1 MFRLTSRLFVLLVLL
16 ALAAPGLVAQPAAP
30 AAPPAASP
38 ATPPVAAGPAP
49 AVGAAAQPVEV
60 VALFDRFAVRG
71 SAGGFLTVDEFKRF
85 IADAESGVKAKSWFA
100 DRGWLAILAIVFVGG
115 LALNLTPCVLPLI
128 PINLAIIG
136 AGARGASKGRGFFL
150 GAAYGGAM
158 ALVYGVLGAIVILTA
173 GTFGAL
179 NASPWFNFGIA
190 ALFVVLGLAMFD
202 VVSVD
207 FSSLSSRFRPDQQSR
222 GTFWLAFSMGAIAA
236 LLAGACV
243 APVVI
248 QVVVFASERYAQG
261 TTLAIALPFFLGLGM
276 ALPWPIAGAGIS
288 ALPRPGA
295 WMVRVKQ
302 VLGLFIFG
310 MAIYYAYLGY
320 GILAS
325 RSASSADAAGANAQL
340 KDGWHRSLVDGL
352 QEAER
357 TGKPVLVDFW
367 ATWCKN
373 CFVMDETT
381 LANQSIR
388 EALAGYTKIK
398 FQAEDLEAPPAD
410 ELLRRIGAVG
420 LPAYVILQP
429 RGSSR

>member
-1 MFRLTSRLFVLLVLL
+1 VCQQNHETIGFLLTSKGSPMIRLLPRLVLVLL
-16 ALAAPGLVAQPAAP
+16 LATSTVSAQP
-30 AAPPAASP
+30 
-38 ATPPVAAGPAP
+38 T
-49 AVGAAAQPVEV
+49 AAQPSPGVTSAAATEPL
-60 VALFDRFAVRG
+60 ATFSRFDVRA
-71 SAGGFLTVDEFKRF
+71 SAGGYLTVDEFRKF
-85 IADAESGVKAKSWFA
+85 IANAEAGVKEQGWFA
-100 DRGWLAILAIVFVGG
+100 GKGWLAILAIVFVGG

-136 AGARGASKGRGFFL
+136 AGARGASGSRGFLL
-150 GAAYGGAM
+150 GATYGGAM
-158 ALVYGVLGAIVILTA
+158 AVVYGVLGAVVILTA
-173 GTFGAL
+173 GTFGAI

-207 FSSLSSRFRPDQQSR
+207 FSSFSSRFRPDQASR

-261 TTLAIALPFFLGLGM
+261 TTMAVALPFFLGLGM
-276 ALPWPIAGAGIS
+276 ALPWPFAGAGMS
-288 ALPRPGA
+288 ALPKPGA

-302 VLGLFIFG
+302 VMGVFILA
-310 MAIYYAYLGY
+310 MAVYYAHLGY
-320 GILAS
+320 GLVAS
-325 RSASSADAAGANAQL
+325 RSASAAPASTSAL
-340 KDGWHRSLVDGL
+340 KDGWHTSLVEGL
-352 QEAER
+352 QHAER
-357 TGKPVLVDFW
+357 TGTPVLIDFW

-381 LANQSIR
+381 LADATIR
-388 EALAGYTKIK
+388 KALDGYTKIK
-398 FQAEDLEAPPAD
+398 FQAEDLEVAPND

-420 LPAYVILQP
+420 LPAYVIVHP
-429 RGSSR
+429 KK

>member
-1 MFRLTSRLFVLLVLL
+1 MSRSILRLLLVLVL
-16 ALAAPGLVAQPAAP
+16 A
-30 AAPPAASP
+30 SS
-38 ATPPVAAGPAP
+38 
-49 AVGAAAQPVEV
+49 AVGAQSTAPASPPPVTATASTGAPGGDV
-60 VALFDRFAVRG
+60 LAVFDRFTVRG
-71 SAGGFLTVDEFKRF
+71 SAGGYLNADEFHRF
-85 IADAESGVKAKSWFA
+85 IADAEAGVKAKGWFA
-100 DRGWLAILAIVFVGG
+100 ERGWLAILAIVFVGG

-136 AGARGASKGRGFFL
+136 AGARGKSKGRGFFL

-158 ALVYGVLGAIVILTA
+158 ALVYGVLGAIVIVTA

-202 VVSVD
+202 VLSVD
-207 FSSLSSRFRPDQQSR
+207 FSSLSSRFRPDQNSR
-222 GTFWLAFSMGAIAA
+222 GTFWLAFTMGGLAA

-261 TTLAIALPFFLGLGM
+261 TTLALALPLFLGLGM
-276 ALPWPIAGAGIS
+276 ALPWPFAGAGIS
-288 ALPRPGA
+288 ALPKPGA

-310 MAIYYAYLGY
+310 MAIYYAHLGY
-320 GILAS
+320 GILAT
-325 RSASSADAAGANAQL
+325 RSASATPTAAGATVAL
-340 KDGWHRSLVDGL
+340 KDGWHTSLVEGL
-352 QEAER
+352 QAAER
-357 TGKPVLVDFW
+357 TGTPVLVDFW

-381 LANQSIR
+381 LANPKIR

-420 LPAYVILQP
+420 LPAYVILHP
-429 RGSSR
+429 KAATR

>member
-1 MFRLTSRLFVLLVLL
+1 MSRALLRVFLLVLL
-16 ALAAPGLVAQPAAP
+16 A
-30 AAPPAASP
+30 AS
-38 ATPPVAAGPAP
+38 
-49 AVGAAAQPVEV
+49 AVGAQPSTPPAQPPASGDTTISAEPL
-60 VALFDRFAVRG
+60 ATFSRFDVRAA
-71 SAGGFLTVDEFKRF
+71 AGGYLTVGEFQQF
-85 IADAESGVKAKSWFA
+85 IANAEAGVKEKGWFA
-100 DRGWLAILAIVFVGG
+100 EKGWLAILAIVFVGG

-136 AGARGASKGRGFFL
+136 AGARGAGGSRGFLL

-158 ALVYGVLGAIVILTA
+158 AVVYGVLGAIVILTA
-173 GTFGAL
+173 GTFGAV

-207 FSSLSSRFRPDQQSR
+207 FSSLSSRFRPGEGGR

-261 TTLAIALPFFLGLGM
+261 TTLAVALPFFLGLGM
-276 ALPWPIAGAGIS
+276 ALPWPFAGAGLS
-288 ALPRPGA
+288 ALPKPGA

-302 VLGLFIFG
+302 VMGLFILA
-310 MAIYYAYLGY
+310 MAIYYAHLGY
-320 GILAS
+320 GLIAS
-325 RSASSADAAGANAQL
+325 RSASAAPAATGAAM
-340 KDGWHRSLVDGL
+340 KDGWHTSLVAGL

-357 TGKPVLVDFW
+357 TGKPVLIDFW

-381 LANQSIR
+381 LADPTIR
-388 EALAGYTKIK
+388 KALEGYTKVK
-398 FQAEDLEAPPAD
+398 FQAEDLETPPND

-420 LPAYVILQP
+420 LPAYAIVHP
-429 RGSSR
+429 KSAGSR